1 MKSVPTKLRLD
12 RTIHFSFITL
22 YLYLAVPQFCNAAQS
37 TSEDDEL
44 IDFYQVELEK
54 QRTMLLE
61 QGQQIAELKRMV
73 NALSENRQVQA
84 TQQRVKKAGKP
95 VNASKVVVANNT
107 SRKVAKETSLS
118 RTDNKPVGQAPPK
131 NANAID
137 VNAIPKL
144 NDNVSGVLTG
154 KGSLVLETSI
164 GYSYTDNNRVFLDAF
179 SFIPALVVGLIDLR
193 EIKRHSFI
201 GSVSARYGITER
213 WEVDLKLPYIA
224 RNDSQR
230 SRPVS
235 IGVSEDEI
243 FNASGHGM
251 GDIELSTR
259 YQLNAP
265 TDGGPIYVANLVAT
279 IPTGTSPFEVEF
291 VQSTPGAVFP
301 TELPTGSGY
310 VSIQPSLTAIYA
322 TDPGVFFGNVS
333 YGYNMDTDENVG
345 NVDPGDSA
353 GVSFGLGVSLNERT
367 SMSLS
372 YSHKH
377 VLKSKINN
385 MKIDG
390 SQLDIGQLIIGYSF
404 RYSELTNLSLSLAIG
419 VTDDAQD
426 TRLNFRVPVTF

>member
-1 MKSVPTKLRLD
+1 MENTTSNFYPYYSLRL
-12 RTIHFSFITL
+12 SFISLSL
-22 YLYLAVPQFCNAAQS
+22 YLISPQLCYAAQDRQL
-37 TSEDDEL
+37 DDTVIHSYQEEL
-44 IDFYQVELEK
+44 K
-54 QRTMLLE
+54 RQRNMLRE
-61 QGQQIAELKRMV
+61 QGAQIAELKRIV
-73 NALSENRQVQA
+73 DALTKGRQVK
-84 TQQRVKKAGKP
+84 TLQQDKKASKTSNTIVKREQVVTARKSQNDQSKP
-95 VNASKVVVANNT
+95 QHT
-107 SRKVAKETSLS
+107 P
-118 RTDNKPVGQAPPK
+118 DNQPVGQAPPK
-131 NANAID
+131 NANPIE
-137 VNAIPKL
+137 VNAIP

-154 KGSLVLETSI
+154 KGRLVLEPSI

-201 GSVSARYGITER
+201 GSVSARYGLTER
-213 WEVDLKLPYIA
+213 WEVDLKIPYIG

-243 FNASGHGM
+243 FNASGHGL

-265 TDGGPIYVANLVAT
+265 VDGGPIYVANLVAT

-291 VQSTPGAVFP
+291 MQSTPGAVFP

-322 TDPGVFFGNVS
+322 TDPGVFFGNIS
-333 YGYNMDTDENVG
+333 YGYNMDTDEDVG

-353 GVSFGLGVSLNERT
+353 GVSFGLGVSLNERA

-377 VLKSKINN
+377 VLKSKINE

-404 RYSELTNLSLSLAIG
+404 RYSEQTNISLSLAIG

-426 TRLNFRVPVTF
+426 TRLNFRLPVTF